1 MNALERHHYRLDRS
15 VGPFF
20 SRQRAR
26 GVQSGKAHGAAR
38 AGDDMATSAGAQN
51 FMDVVLHG
59 HVARDGG
66 NIARHDIGSADVRER
81 MAHGYLHQTFLRRA
95 QEEPSYESDP
105 EAVDPISVQRYQN
118 AQDDH

>member
-20 SRQRAR
+20 SGQRAR
-26 GVQSGKAHGAAR
+26 GMQSGKAHGATR
-38 AGDDMATSAGAQN
+38 AGDDMATAAGAQN
-51 FMDVVLHG
+51 FVDVVLHG

-66 NIARHDIGSADVRER
+66 DIARHDVGIAGVSEGGTHRVLQQA
-81 MAHGYLHQTFLRRA
+81 FLRGA

-118 AQDDH
+118 